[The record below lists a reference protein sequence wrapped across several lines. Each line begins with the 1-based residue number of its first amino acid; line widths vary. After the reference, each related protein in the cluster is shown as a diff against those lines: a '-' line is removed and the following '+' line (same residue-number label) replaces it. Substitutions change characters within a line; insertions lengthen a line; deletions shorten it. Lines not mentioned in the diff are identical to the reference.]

1 MFYTAGMRHVVK
13 EKSGEDDAGDAVKE
27 CAACDVKPWTHIDTA
42 LKKRIDC
49 GNDEDKELRN
59 GVNNEIARELFI
71 HGFFYKRGK
80 DSCKVAD
87 G

>member
-1 MFYTAGMRHVVK
+1 MRHIVK
-13 EKSGEDDAGDAVKE
+13 EKSGKNDAGDVVKK
-27 CAACDVKPWTHIDTA
+27 CTARNVKPRTYVDMA

>member
-1 MFYTAGMRHVVK
+1 MRHIVK
-13 EKSGEDDAGDAVKE
+13 EKSGEDDAGNAVKE

-71 HGFFYKRGK
+71 HGVFLNKRGK